1 MIRNSQY
8 LMHAEENDKF
18 ASCSFID
25 QHAALQYLLDE
36 HILLMV
42 DWKGE
47 EQEFMIGQFFQ
58 QRILVLTTENK
69 LNIEAPYAKL
79 STEQSKSNFLPGDA
93 IPFLLKE
100 FQKQLKPV
108 GLAIVLLDLGND
120 SYYIGLSHQG
130 DLKKITSNKP
140 GTWPYVAFGSKTGEV
155 LYTVNCSCGSMNVWQ
170 LKRGELLTD
179 DYCQDCGKELFDKA
193 GKASMPVIK
202 DYI

>member
-1 MIRNSQY
+1 MIENSQY
-8 LMHAEENDKF
+8 LMHAGEYDQF
-18 ASCSFID
+18 TSCSFGN
-25 QHAALQYLLDE
+25 QHEELQYLLDE

-47 EQEFMIGQFFQ
+47 EQEFIIGRFLQ
-58 QRILVLTTENK
+58 QRVSVLTPENK
-69 LNIEAPYAKL
+69 LDIDAPYAKL
-79 STEQSKSNFLPGDA
+79 SAEQSKGNFLPGDA
-93 IPFLLKE
+93 IPFLLKQ

-108 GLAIVLLDLGND
+108 GLAIVLLDVGND
-120 SYYIGLSHQG
+120 SYYIGLAPQG
-130 DLKKITSNKP
+130 DLKRITSKTSGN
-140 GTWPYVAFGSKTGEV
+140 WPYVAFGSKTGEV

-179 DYCQDCGKELFDKA
+179 DYCQDCGKELFDQA

>member
-1 MIRNSQY
+1 MIQNSQY
-8 LMHAEENDKF
+8 LMQAGENDKF
-18 ASCSFID
+18 ASCAFND
-25 QHAALQYLLDE
+25 QHTALQYLLDE

-47 EQEFMIGQFFQ
+47 EQEFMIGRFLQ
-58 QRILVLTTENK
+58 QRISVLAPGNK

-79 STEQSKSNFLPGDA
+79 RAEQSKGNFLPGDA
-93 IPFLLKE
+93 VPFLLKQ

-108 GLAIVLLDLGND
+108 GLAIVLLDSGND
-120 SYYIGLSHQG
+120 NYYIGLSLQG
-130 DLKKITSNKP
+130 DLKKITSNNP
-140 GTWPYVAFGSKTGEV
+140 GTWSYVAFGSKTGEV

-179 DYCQDCGKELFDKA
+179 DHCQECGKELFDKA
-193 GKASMPVIK
+193 GKTSIPVIK